1 MRKNNLYTKSYFI
14 KRLIGFGYFVSRIVE
29 NYPDNDIRYWS
40 VYVRDIENNTVLI
53 TCVKKKDSAPDDF
66 YFRINGPNDSNI
78 KLETLSM
85 NIVAETIENLFNG
98 VDKLKI
104 TLED

>member
-14 KRLIGFGYFVSRIVE
+14 KRLIDFGYFVQRVVE
-29 NYPDNDIRYWS
+29 KYPENDSRYWT
-40 VYVRDIENNTVLI
+40 VYVRDINNNTVLI
-53 TCVKKKDSAPDDF
+53 TCVKKLDSGPEDF
-66 YFRINGPNDSNI
+66 YFRINGMNDTNI

>member
-14 KRLIGFGYFVSRIVE
+14 KRLIELHYFVTRVVE
-29 NYPDNDIRYWS
+29 FYPDNDNRYWTLK
-40 VYVRDIENNTVLI
+40 VNDAANNAALI
-53 TCVKKKDSAPDDF
+53 TCVKSKNSSPEDF
-66 YFRINGPNDSNI
+66 YFRISGPNDSNI

>member
-14 KRLIGFGYFVSRIVE
+14 KRLIEFGYFVQRIVE
-29 NYPDNDIRYWS
+29 RYPDKDCRYWS

-53 TCVKKKDSAPDDF
+53 TCVKPDENF

-78 KLETLSM
+78 HLETLSM

-98 VDKLKI
+98 VDVLKI

>member
-14 KRLIGFGYFVSRIVE
+14 KRLIEFGYFVQRCVE
-29 NYPDNDIRYWS
+29 RYPDNDTRYWS
-40 VYVRDIENNTVLI
+40 VSIKDMDSNSCHI
-53 TCVKKKDSAPDDF
+53 TCVKPDNDSY

-98 VDKLKI
+98 VDVLKI

>member
-14 KRLIGFGYFVSRIVE
+14 KRLIEFSYFVYRVVDKF
-29 NYPDNDIRYWS
+29 PDNDNRYWT
-40 VYVRDIENNTVLI
+40 VYVRDMDGNTVII
-53 TCVKKKDSAPDDF
+53 TCVKPDDDDF

-85 NIVAETIENLFNG
+85 NIVAETIENLFSG
-98 VDKLKI
+98 IDKLKI

>member
-1 MRKNNLYTKSYFI
+1 MRANNLYTKSYFI
-14 KRLIGFGYFVSRIVE
+14 KRLIELHYFVARVIE
-29 NYPDNDIRYWS
+29 NYPESDSRYWT
-40 VYVRDIENNTVLI
+40 VYVRDADNNTAIV
-53 TCVKKKDSAPDDF
+53 TCVKKKGSELNDF

-104 TLED
+104 SLED

>member
-14 KRLIGFGYFVSRIVE
+14 KRLIDFGYFVTRSVE
-29 NYPDNDIRYWS
+29 YYPEADSRYWT
-40 VYVRDIENNTVLI
+40 VYVRDIEGNSVLI
-53 TCVKKKDSAPDDF
+53 TCVKKKDSAPTDF
-66 YFRINGPNDSNI
+66 YFRISGPNDVNI

>member
-1 MRKNNLYTKSYFI
+1 MRSNNLYTKSYFI
-14 KRLIGFGYFVSRIVE
+14 KRLINFGYFVSRVVE
-29 NYPDNDIRYWS
+29 QYPDNDSRYWT
-40 VYVRDIENNTVLI
+40 VYVRDMDSNAVII
-53 TCVKKKDSAPDDF
+53 TCIKAKGSAADDF
-66 YFRINGPNDSNI
+66 YFRVSGPNDSNI

>member
-14 KRLIGFGYFVSRIVE
+14 KRLIEIGYFVSRVVE
-29 NYPDNDIRYWS
+29 FYPDNDARYWT
-40 VYVRDIENNTVLI
+40 VYVKDMDNNTVLI
-53 TCVKKKDSAPDDF
+53 TCVKTKQSSDF
-66 YFRINGPNDSNI
+66 YFRISGPNDTNI

>member
-14 KRLIGFGYFVSRIVE
+14 KRLIEFGYFVSRVAE
-29 NYPDNDIRYWS
+29 RYPDNDVRYWT
-40 VYVRDIENNTVLI
+40 VYVRDVDGNTVII
-53 TCVKKKDSAPDDF
+53 TCVKPNDDF

-98 VDKLKI
+98 IDKLKI

>member
-14 KRLIGFGYFVSRIVE
+14 KRLIEFRYFVYRVVDQ
-29 NYPDNDIRYWS
+29 YPDNDIRYWT
-40 VYVRDIENNTVLI
+40 VYVRDLAGNTAI
-53 TCVKKKDSAPDDF
+53 ISCVKPDADDF

-98 VDKLKI
+98 IDKLKI
-104 TLED
+104 TLEE

>member
-1 MRKNNLYTKSYFI
+1 MSKKTKNQIYTKGYFI
-14 KRLIGFGYFVSRIVE
+14 KRLIEAGYFVYRVVDR
-29 NYPDNDIRYWS
+29 YPDADDRYWT
-40 VYVRDIENNTVLI
+40 VYIRDADGNIAII
-53 TCVKKKDSAPDDF
+53 TCVKPSIDHF
-66 YFRINGPNDSNI
+66 YFRISGPNDSNI

-85 NIVAETIENLFNG
+85 NIVAETVENLFNG

>member
-14 KRLIGFGYFVSRIVE
+14 KRLIDFGYFVTRIVE
-29 NYPDNDIRYWS
+29 SYPDNDMRYWS
-40 VYVRDIENNTVLI
+40 VLVRDMDINTVVI
-53 TCVKKKDSAPDDF
+53 TCVKAKESMANDF
-66 YFRINGPNDSNI
+66 YFRVSGPNDSNI

-104 TLED
+104 TLEE